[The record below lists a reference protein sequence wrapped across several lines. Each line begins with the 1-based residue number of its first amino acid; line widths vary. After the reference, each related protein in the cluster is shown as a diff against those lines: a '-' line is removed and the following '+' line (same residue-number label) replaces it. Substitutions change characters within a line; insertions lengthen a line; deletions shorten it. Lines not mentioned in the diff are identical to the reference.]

1 MFLPT
6 NLLRVVGG
14 TTWGWQKQDLRTVYI
29 ATQRSLAEYVAA
41 AWTPRLYSLKMPT
54 ELKWLTSMLWL
65 YYLLSMFLP
74 IYSINIPC
82 HYRYITVLLRCR
94 LIMS

>member
-14 TTWGWQKQDLRTVYI
+14 TTWGWQMQDLRTVYI

-41 AWTPRLYSLKMPT
+41 AWTPRLY
-54 ELKWLTSMLWL
+54 
-65 YYLLSMFLP
+65 
-74 IYSINIPC
+74 
-82 HYRYITVLLRCR
+82 
-94 LIMS
+94 